1 MREKVKEVFD
11 EALRF
16 IADFSLCPLSPLCSL
31 SFKERGGVRVG
42 GTIADCGMW
51 NWEFTIH
58 NSRLTGSQLRVR
70 SQGIAGSSSV
80 LRTNE

>member
-31 SFKERGGVRVG
+31 SFKERGGVRMG
-42 GTIADCGMW
+42 RRGM
-51 NWEFTIH
+51 
-58 NSRLTGSQLRVR
+58 G
-70 SQGIAGSSSV
+70 
-80 LRTNE
+80 